1 MKGVAVCPPFFISD
15 FPERD
20 DSPVQ
25 SMLSFSRE
33 ALNSLNQIGRI
44 GNPPHF

>member
-33 ALNSLNQIGRI
+33 ARAQTEIGRI